1 MRIVAGRHRGR
12 KLVAPAGLDV
22 RPTGDRAREALF
34 DILSSGRLTDGES
47 TLAGAVVLDAFAGSG
62 ALGLEALSRGAVHAV
77 FMENHAPAVAALER
91 NIAGLDEGE
100 RTEVLRADV
109 LRPPRPAGPVRS
121 GGCTLALLDP
131 PYNQGLAAPALAA
144 LAEAG
149 WLAPGALVS
158 VELMAK
164 EPFEPPVG
172 FTTLETRKYGKARI
186 EILRW
191 AG

>member
-47 TLAGAVVLDAFAGSG
+47 TLAGAIVLDAFAGSG

-109 LRPPRPAGPVRS
+109 LRPPRPSGPARS

>member
-109 LRPPRPAGPVRS
+109 LRPPRPAGPARS

-164 EPFEPPVG
+164 EPFEPPAG
-172 FTTLETRKYGKARI
+172 FTALETRKYGKARI

-191 AG
+191 DG